1 MKTLDTGMEL
11 MRRERRG
18 HNERKV

>member
-1 MKTLDTGMEL
+1 

-18 HNERKV
+18 V